1 MLAASKTTDKT
12 VEEGSEMVL
21 ELKKQAENV
30 ERASLITVE
39 VIERLT
45 AKVEDVQN
53 FVGAILSISNQT
65 NLLAL
70 NASIEA
76 ARAGEAGKGFAVVA
90 DEIRQLSEQTKDA
103 SNRITSIIAEL
114 NEDTKHA
121 GMTIEDSAASVRKQ
135 NELIE
140 STREKFESVNREV
153 TDLSGYIVET
163 ERIIENILQ
172 STATISDNITHL
184 SATSEEVAASSTEGL
199 RTSEATVEDMAKT
212 KEILENIYQ
221 LAQALK

>member
-1 MLAASKTTDKT
+1 M
-12 VEEGSEMVL
+12 
-21 ELKKQAENV
+21 
-30 ERASLITVE
+30 
-39 VIERLT
+39 
-45 AKVEDVQN
+45 
-53 FVGAILSISNQT
+53 
-65 NLLAL
+65 
-70 NASIEA
+70 
-76 ARAGEAGKGFAVVA
+76 VA

-103 SNRITSIIAEL
+103 SNRITNIIAEL

-121 GMTIEDSAASVRKQ
+121 SMMIEDSAASVRKQ

-153 TDLSGYIVET
+153 RDLSAYIVET
-163 ERIIENILQ
+163 EQIIEGILQ

-184 SATSEEVAASSTEGL
+184 SATSQEVAASSTEGL

>member
-1 MLAASKTTDKT
+1 MG
-12 VEEGSEMVL
+12 V
-21 ELKKQAENV
+21 
-30 ERASLITVE
+30 
-39 VIERLT
+39 
-45 AKVEDVQN
+45 
-53 FVGAILSISNQT
+53 ILSISNQT

-103 SNRITSIIAEL
+103 SNRITNIIAEL

-121 GMTIEDSAASVRKQ
+121 SMMIEDSAASVRKQ

-153 TDLSGYIVET
+153 TDLSAYIVET
-163 ERIIENILQ
+163 EQIIEGILQ

-184 SATSEEVAASSTEGL
+184 SATSQEVAASSTEGL